1 MAGERRPFGSVLVAN
16 RGEIAVRVLRAC
28 REAGLAGIAVYS
40 DPDAGALH
48 VREADRAV
56 AIGGATV
63 AESYLDAGRLL
74 AAAEQAG
81 AEAVHPGYG
90 LLSESAAFARAVAAA
105 GLVWIGPPADAIE
118 QMGDKLA
125 ARRAVLAAGV
135 EPVPGTTEPVTG
147 PAEVVAFGERHGW
160 PVAVKAAAGGGGRGI
175 RVVREPGQAAEA
187 LAAAAREAAAAFGD
201 PACYLE
207 RFFERP
213 RHVEVQVLADAHGTI
228 VHLGERDCSVQRRH
242 QKLVEEAPAPG
253 LPAAVRERLVTWAV
267 AVAKACGYAGAGTVE
282 FLWDPASGGAWFL
295 EMNTRLQVEHPVTE
309 LVTGIDLVQAQFRVA
324 AGEPLGL
331 AQEDVRAAGHAIECR
346 VNAED
351 PGRGFLPSAGPITGL
366 AWPGGPGVRV
376 DAGYEAGDA
385 VSPFYDDLLG
395 KVVAWGPDRPAAVAR
410 MAWALDATR
419 VEGVASTVPALRRI
433 LATEDFGRAR
443 HWTTW
448 LEETLDL
455 TDLAVGGGRGPGSG
469 SAAGADGEPDFT
481 VTVDGTH
488 WPVRLYRHRP
498 ADLAA
503 TGPDAG
509 RVVSPLAGTLVRLEV
524 EPGQVVAAGA
534 LLAVVEAMKMETPLR
549 APLAGAVVAVEYAVG
564 DAVAAGQP
572 VVVLEGGPD
581 DDPQSERG

>member
-1 MAGERRPFGSVLVAN
+1 
-16 RGEIAVRVLRAC
+16 
-28 REAGLAGIAVYS
+28 
-40 DPDAGALH
+40 
-48 VREADRAV
+48 
-56 AIGGATV
+56 
-63 AESYLDAGRLL
+63 
-74 AAAEQAG
+74 
-81 AEAVHPGYG
+81 
-90 LLSESAAFARAVAAA
+90 
-105 GLVWIGPPADAIE
+105 
-118 QMGDKLA
+118 
-125 ARRAVLAAGV
+125 
-135 EPVPGTTEPVTG
+135 
-147 PAEVVAFGERHGW
+147 
-160 PVAVKAAAGGGGRGI
+160 
-175 RVVREPGQAAEA
+175 
-187 LAAAAREAAAAFGD
+187 
-201 PACYLE
+201 
-207 RFFERP
+207 
-213 RHVEVQVLADAHGTI
+213 VQVLADAHGTI